1 MGGAAAIPFLF
12 HLVCSVI
19 AGGLAAALV
28 LLVSRILPMCKEA
41 AAAIGAHIGAF
52 ADRVAG
58 GVASIGPGLIA
69 MGKAAAAAILEA
81 IRSMVK
87 MSAKD
92 L

>member
-1 MGGAAAIPFLF
+1 MGGATAIPFLF

-19 AGGLAAALV
+19 VGALAAGLV
-28 LLVSRILPMCKEA
+28 LFASYILPMCKEA
-41 AAAIGAHIGAF
+41 ATAIGAHIGAF
-52 ADRVAG
+52 ADKVAE

-69 MGKAAAAAILEA
+69 MGKAAAAAIVEA
-81 IRSMVK
+81 IRSMIT